1 LGLPLHI
8 GRSRR
13 VDEQALIDKIGARL
27 PGWKGRLL
35 TRAGR
40 LTLINSVLTSIPVY
54 HMTVFP
60 LSKWAIKRIDR
71 IRRNFLWKGASDTR
85 HGSCLVNWRRVNRA
99 KKLGGL
105 GIKDLAC
112 FNRALRL
119 RWPWYQWTEPTKPWT
134 GMPLKL
140 SLEEQELF
148 RLCTKITVGNGAKTQ
163 LWKDRWLQ
171 GEAPMHIAPECF
183 RLAWRKNITAQQ
195 ALHDRRWMRGLRRIS
210 TTSAL
215 HQFVDLWG
223 KLQHIQ
229 LSEVEDTISW
239 RLTANGSYSAAS
251 AYEVQFLGSLED
263 HRWAQLWQLKV
274 EKVSVLLM
282 AAPSVQASYGKQD
295 HPTRRHGRRS
305 LQIMPL

>member
-1 LGLPLHI
+1 
-8 GRSRR
+8 
-13 VDEQALIDKIGARL
+13 
-27 PGWKGRLL
+27 
-35 TRAGR
+35 
-40 LTLINSVLTSIPVY
+40 
-54 HMTVFP
+54 
-60 LSKWAIKRIDR
+60 
-71 IRRNFLWKGASDTR
+71 
-85 HGSCLVNWRRVNRA
+85 
-99 KKLGGL
+99 
-105 GIKDLAC
+105 
-112 FNRALRL
+112 
-119 RWPWYQWTEPTKPWT
+119 
-134 GMPLKL
+134 MPLKL

-163 LWKDRWLQ
+163 FWKDRWLQ